1 MAGTKQTTGA
11 TAQAPATTPTA
22 GYKSTIA
29 TGTGPVIGGG
39 AKGRITTNTTEIQQP
54 DPTYS
59 QFVTN
64 TVFQNLMGRN
74 ASQDEVNYYHNL
86 FSEYAETHPILTKS
100 STYDTTGSTGLSPM
114 VPVRDVTAQKT
125 PLVESDFITNLVRQ
139 TGDAKAFTSATTYLD
154 AMKSAMSEFS
164 GGY

>member
-1 MAGTKQTTGA
+1 MSTAAPKTKSSTTA
-11 TAQAPATTPTA
+11 APAVGSGSTYTPVTVGTT
-22 GYKSTIA
+22 
-29 TGTGPVIGGG
+29 VGGG
-39 AKGRITTNTTEIQQP
+39 KASSRITTNTTEIQKP

-64 TVFQNLMGRN
+64 SVFNNLMGRN
-74 ASQDEVNYYHNL
+74 ATQDEVQYYHNL
-86 FSEYAETHPILTKS
+86 FTEYAKTHPILTRS
-100 STYDTTGSTGLSPM
+100 STYDTSGSTGLSPLT
-114 VPVRDVTAQKT
+114 PVREVQTDKT